1 MSSATI
7 PANLLSA
14 IPALDGKALKDL
26 EALTLKAEQ
35 RELQRGEIL
44 VRQGEPSDAL
54 YFVLS
59 GRFGVRVEGT
69 LDPIAEIGQ
78 GQPIGEIGFFGAW
91 LSDRVLV
98 SVAVMLRSFSP
109 SPLASRQG
117 RSASGSC
124 RSTNVPDVAVPYCT
138 TKLENAHGT
147 EFREL
152 LYPWHP
158 WFGLRVGV
166 QARTRARGAYSNL
179 CA

>member
-1 MSSATI
+1 VGTPR
-7 PANLLSA
+7 PARGKNA
-14 IPALDGKALKDL
+14 PVYAPRARARALWG
-26 EALTLKAEQ
+26 
-35 RELQRGEIL
+35 
-44 VRQGEPSDAL
+44 
-54 YFVLS
+54 LS
-59 GRFGVRVEGT
+59 GWRK
-69 LDPIAEIGQ
+69 LDLTG
-78 GQPIGEIGFFGAW
+78 GAW

-98 SVAVMLRSFSP
+98 SVAVMQRSFSP

-166 QARTRARGAYSNL
+166 QARTRARSIFKFVRIARDGCVRWVRITRLRPVIVVRSSVQKTGNVHSTISPTLNL
-179 CA
+179 WDGISLPYF